1 MMTEVLE
8 VLDLSRDGQMVPV
21 TYARVPWLEA
31 HRAHDLVESGSV
43 LRKIIWVTSS
53 EK

>member
-1 MMTEVLE
+1 MTE
-8 VLDLSRDGQMVPV
+8 VLDLSLDGQIVPV

-43 LRKIIWVTSS
+43 LGKIIWVMSS
-53 EK
+53 EE